1 MMLKKGHYTVRRR
14 RLGTHPAIT
23 DPITGENLMPLNEIV
38 ELTQSLIRFP
48 STAARPDQIRECADF
63 ICAYLAQHDIRFER
77 FARNGVPSIAA
88 LPGTAFAP
96 VLLMAHFDVVAAPE
110 PLFTPRVENGRLYG
124 RGSIDDK
131 YAAALSL
138 VMLKNQLGRL
148 KARGQGQA
156 DLPFGILLTGDE
168 EVGGINGAQHALSRL
183 RTDFCIAL
191 DGGSPKRIVVKE
203 KGVMRL
209 KLTARGKTAH
219 GARPWLGTNAI
230 EALVADYRKIRAFF
244 QAETPDHWHRTLNW
258 GIVRAGESVNQVPDL
273 AEAWLDIRFTE
284 ADDMDA
290 LVEEMRTAI
299 EGEIEI
305 QELWPLFTSGDSPYL
320 GLLQQAAGAEP
331 VFEHGA
337 SDARFLS
344 SYGMAGVVWGADGEM
359 SQHSADEHVV
369 IESIGQVHDALA
381 AFLSKAVR

>member
-1 MMLKKGHYTVRRR
+1 
-14 RLGTHPAIT
+14 
-23 DPITGENLMPLNEIV
+23 
-38 ELTQSLIRFP
+38 
-48 STAARPDQIRECADF
+48 
-63 ICAYLAQHDIRFER
+63 
-77 FARNGVPSIAA
+77 
-88 LPGTAFAP
+88 
-96 VLLMAHFDVVAAPE
+96 
-110 PLFTPRVENGRLYG
+110 
-124 RGSIDDK
+124 
-131 YAAALSL
+131 
-138 VMLKNQLGRL
+138 
-148 KARGQGQA
+148 
-156 DLPFGILLTGDE
+156 
-168 EVGGINGAQHALSRL
+168 
-183 RTDFCIAL
+183 
-191 DGGSPKRIVVKE
+191 
-203 KGVMRL
+203 
-209 KLTARGKTAH
+209 
-219 GARPWLGTNAI
+219 
-230 EALVADYRKIRAFF
+230 
-244 QAETPDHWHRTLNW
+244 
-258 GIVRAGESVNQVPDL
+258 VNQVPDL

>member
-1 MMLKKGHYTVRRR
+1 M
-14 RLGTHPAIT
+14 
-23 DPITGENLMPLNEIV
+23 PINEIEEIV
-38 ELTQSLIRFP
+38 ALTQSLIRFP

-77 FARNGVPSIAA
+77 LEHNGVPTIAA
-88 LPGTAFAP
+88 LPGADFAP

-138 VMLKNQLGRL
+138 VMLKNELSRL
-148 KARGQGQA
+148 KAQGQGQA

-209 KLTARGKTAH
+209 KLTGRGKTAH

-244 QAETPDHWHRTLNW
+244 QTETPNHWHRTLNW
-258 GIVRAGESVNQVPDL
+258 GIVRAGESVNQVPDV
-273 AEAWLDIRFTE
+273 AEAWLDIRFTD

-290 LVEEMRTAI
+290 LVEEMRAAI
-299 EGEIEI
+299 DGEIEI
-305 QELWPLFTSGDSPYL
+305 QERWPLFTSGDSPYL
-320 GLLQQAAGAEP
+320 GLLQQAAGAEL

-369 IESIGQVHDALA
+369 IESIRQVHDALA
-381 AFLSKAVR
+381 AFLGKAARQRGQ

>member
-1 MMLKKGHYTVRRR
+1 MGIKKYRQRRD
-14 RLGTHPAIT
+14 LLQPTEIFMAI
-23 DPITGENLMPLNEIV
+23 NEIV
-38 ELTQSLIRFP
+38 ELTQSLIRYP

-63 ICAYLAQHDIRFER
+63 ICGYLTQHGIRFDRTEH
-77 FARNGVPSIAA
+77 NGVPSIAA
-88 LPGTAFAP
+88 LPAKDFAP
-96 VLLMAHFDVVAAPE
+96 VLLMAHFDVVAGPDDLFAP
-110 PLFTPRVENGRLYG
+110 RIQDGRLYG

-138 VMLKNQLGRL
+138 VMMKNELGRL
-148 KARGQGQA
+148 KDQGRGQA
-156 DLPFGILLTGDE
+156 DASFGILLTGDE
-168 EVGGINGAQHALSRL
+168 EVGGINGAQQALARI

-230 EALVADYRKIRAFF
+230 EALVADYRKIKAFF
-244 QAETPDHWHRTLNW
+244 QSETPDHWHRTLNW

-284 ADDMDA
+284 TDDMDA
-290 LVEEMRTAI
+290 LLDELRAAI
-299 EGEIEI
+299 AGDIEV
-305 QELWPLFTSGDSPYL
+305 QERWPLFTSGDSPYL
-320 GLLQQAAGAEP
+320 DLLQQAAGAEL

-344 SYGMAGVVWGADGEM
+344 AHGMAGVVWGGDGEM
-359 SQHSADEHVV
+359 SQHSANEHVV
-369 IESIGQVHDALA
+369 IESIQQVHDALA
-381 AFLSKAVR
+381 SFLSEAARQRGQ

>member
-1 MMLKKGHYTVRRR
+1 M
-14 RLGTHPAIT
+14 
-23 DPITGENLMPLNEIV
+23 PINETV
-38 ELTQSLIRFP
+38 ELTQALIRFK
-48 STAARPDQIRECADF
+48 STTDRPDQITECADF
-63 ICAYLAQHDIRFER
+63 ICGYLERHGIRFDR
-77 FARNGVPSIAA
+77 LAHNGVPSIAA
-88 LPGTAFAP
+88 LPGTDFAP
-96 VLLMAHFDVVAAPE
+96 VLLMAHFDVVAAPD
-110 PLFTPRVENGRLYG
+110 PLFTPRIENGRLYG

-138 VMLKNQLGRL
+138 VMLKTELGRL
-148 KARGQGQA
+148 KAQGKGQA

-168 EVGGINGAQHALSRL
+168 EVGGINGAQHALSRI

-244 QAETPDHWHRTLNW
+244 QSETPDHWHRTLNW

-290 LVEEMRTAI
+290 LVAEIRAAI

-305 QELWPLFTSGDSPYL
+305 QEYWPLFTSGDSPYL
-320 GLLQQAAGAEP
+320 DLLQQAAGAEL

-344 SYGMAGVVWGADGEM
+344 AHGMAGVVWGGDGEM
-359 SQHSADEHVV
+359 SQHSAEEHVV
-369 IESIGQVHDALA
+369 IESIRQVHDALA
-381 AFLSKAVR
+381 VFLAEAASQRGQ

>member
-1 MMLKKGHYTVRRR
+1 MT
-14 RLGTHPAIT
+14 I
-23 DPITGENLMPLNEIV
+23 NEIV
-38 ELTQSLIRFP
+38 ELTQSLIRFK
-48 STAARPDQIRECADF
+48 SMNARPDQITECADF
-63 ICAYLAQHDIRFER
+63 ICGYLAQHDIRFER
-77 FARNGVPSIAA
+77 LEHDGVPSIAA
-88 LPGTAFAP
+88 LPGTDFAP
-96 VLLMAHFDVVAAPE
+96 VLLMAHFDVVAGPDH
-110 PLFTPRVENGRLYG
+110 LFVPRIQNGRLYG

-138 VMLKNQLGRL
+138 VMLKNELGRL
-148 KARGQGQA
+148 KRLGKEQA
-156 DLPFGILLTGDE
+156 DASFGILLTGDE

-230 EALVADYRKIRAFF
+230 EALVADYQKIRVFF
-244 QAETPDHWHRTLNW
+244 QRETPDHWHRTLNW

-290 LVEEMRTAI
+290 LVAEIRAAI
-299 EGEIEI
+299 AGEIEI
-305 QELWPLFTSGDSPYL
+305 QEQWPLFTSGDSAYL
-320 GLLQQAAGAEP
+320 HRLQHAAGAEL

-369 IESIGQVHDALA
+369 IESIRQVHDALA
-381 AFLSKAVR
+381 AFMETASQRGQ